1 MSAIINDVLDTTTQT
16 DMPNRWYRV
25 KQERSRL
32 VSTSRFSFISN
43 SRFCVFFFTSFSV
56 SCPVVISLP
65 RLLPFIIGIV
75 FIGSF
80 FCSTF
85 RLLIAS
91 DYKFRATTLRFK
103 KRKTILNLARAL
115 LGLFTHVSVWENNLE
130 NIFSCYCYMRPF
142 WYYKKAPVL
151 YTIHNNSGRRAFV
164 LCCRLKRRAE
174 GCARRRF
181 CGGHLYIQHIDTHKR
196 LVLYVMTTVLLHSSH
211 HHRRDCVFH
220 FPRRPNSF
228 PRIGS
233 NFFFFFFYF
242 FPVGTLGVYSLRVE
256 VYTIGFIY
264 RLPHSFLWGF
274 TRNFFFFQWT
284 FHWRPRPAT
293 TSPIKS
299 WSIRIT
305 DF

>member
-1 MSAIINDVLDTTTQT
+1 M
-16 DMPNRWYRV
+16 
-25 KQERSRL
+25 
-32 VSTSRFSFISN
+32 
-43 SRFCVFFFTSFSV
+43 
-56 SCPVVISLP
+56 
-65 RLLPFIIGIV
+65 
-75 FIGSF
+75 
-80 FCSTF
+80 
-85 RLLIAS
+85 
-91 DYKFRATTLRFK
+91 
-103 KRKTILNLARAL
+103 NLARAL

-233 NFFFFFFYF
+233 NFFFFFNF

-274 TRNFFFFQWT
+274 TRKFFFFNGHSIGGLAQQPPVPSKVDR
-284 FHWRPRPAT
+284 FVL
-293 TSPIKS
+293 PIS
-299 WSIRIT
+299 RSVYFFNQQSINQGSLIT
-305 DF
+305 IWIRCS